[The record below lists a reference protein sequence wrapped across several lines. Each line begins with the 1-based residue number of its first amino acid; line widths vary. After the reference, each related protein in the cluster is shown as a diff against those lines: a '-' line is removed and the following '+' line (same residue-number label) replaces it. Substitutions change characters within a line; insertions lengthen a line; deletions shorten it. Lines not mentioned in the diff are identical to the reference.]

1 MGLLGSEWRGL
12 LSLRAWPCSGRQPLL
27 LSPVGDEGGDRA
39 VVLVLCV
46 CALAALLL
54 GVGGF
59 PRRGALC

>member
-1 MGLLGSEWRGL
+1 MSGGGSCLSGLGLALG
-12 LSLRAWPCSGRQPLL
+12 AQPLL